1 VNTNV
6 SECPILL
13 RHTMAAAV
21 QHETSC
27 LLRGSGPHMSS
38 NQQIPRARLVSLF
51 QLRPVWV
58 PSQSQLQEARTAPP
72 PCGLAQLHAAWDP
85 HEASLHKSKCSD
97 SLFPSGVE
105 LGPWA
110 RTVCSVPGVSDG
122 DVSQA
127 RLYTARRPA
136 GRPRLK

>member
-1 VNTNV
+1 
-6 SECPILL
+6 
-13 RHTMAAAV
+13 MAAAV

-27 LLRGSGPHMSS
+27 LLRGSGPHMTS
-38 NQQIPRARLVSLF
+38 NQQIPRARLVSYRRSSSDRF
-51 QLRPVWV
+51 GYLRSRSYRRHEPRR
-58 PSQSQLQEARTAPP
+58 P
-72 PCGLAQLHAAWDP
+72 LAQLHAAWDP

-110 RTVCSVPGVSDG
+110 RRACSVPGVSDG
-122 DVSQA
+122 DVSRA